1 LSAALAPDSRPR
13 PANDA
18 LPMDGKLVVVTGA
31 NSGIGYYTAL
41 ELARLGATVVLACR
55 SAAKGEAATARINAI
70 APGRAVFAPLDLNSL
85 ASVRVFATRLAAE
98 HTALDILINNAGIMA
113 LRTRETTEDG
123 FERQIGVNFLGHF
136 ALTMALLPLLRA
148 APAPRTIQ
156 LSSIAHKK
164 GRIALD
170 DLQSERNYHP
180 WKTYQQSKLAM
191 LMFAL
196 ELQRRSDAAGWNIL
210 SLAAHP
216 GIARTELFA
225 NGPGTN
231 HAINLAIKVFG
242 PIFSQ
247 SAEAGAQP
255 TILAGTDRRAK
266 PGAYYG
272 SIGFMDAKGPPGL
285 AKIMPHAQDKAVA
298 AALWDKAV
306 LLTGAHSESAL
317 G

>member
-1 LSAALAPDSRPR
+1 MSAALAPGDRPR
-13 PANDA
+13 AANDA

-41 ELARLGATVVLACR
+41 ELARLGATTILACR
-55 SAAKGEAATARINAI
+55 SAAKGAEAAARINAI
-70 APGRAVFAPLDLNSL
+70 APGRAVFSALDLNSL
-85 ASVRVFATRLAAE
+85 AAVRAFATRLAGE
-98 HTALDILINNAGIMA
+98 HASLDILINNAGIMA
-113 LRTRETTEDG
+113 LPRRETTEDG

-156 LSSIAHKK
+156 LSSIAHKR
-164 GRIALD
+164 GRIVLD
-170 DLQSERNYHP
+170 DLQSERAYNP

-196 ELQRRSDAAGWNIL
+196 ELQRRSDEAGWNIL

-231 HAINLAIKVFG
+231 HAINLAIKIFG
-242 PIFSQ
+242 PIFTQ
-247 SAEAGAQP
+247 SAAAGALP
-255 TILAGTDRRAK
+255 SIMAATDPAAK

-272 SIGFMDAKGPPGL
+272 SQGFMDAKGPPGI
-285 AKIMPHAQDKAVA
+285 AKIMPHALDKQMA

-306 LLTGAHSESAL
+306 LLTGAHA
-317 G
+317 

>member
-1 LSAALAPDSRPR
+1 MSAARAAGDRPT

-18 LPMDGKLVVVTGA
+18 LPMDGKRVVVTGA

-41 ELARLGATVVLACR
+41 ELARRGATVILACR
-55 SAAKGEAATARINAI
+55 SATKGEAAAARINAI
-70 APGRAVFAPLDLNSL
+70 APGRAVFSALDLDSL
-85 ASVRVFATRLAAE
+85 ASVRAFATRLAGEYA
-98 HTALDILINNAGIMA
+98 ALDILINNAGIMA
-113 LRTRETTEDG
+113 LRQRETTEDG

-148 APAPRTIQ
+148 APAPRVIQ

-164 GRIALD
+164 GRIALE
-170 DLQSERNYHP
+170 DLQSERHYDP
-180 WKTYQQSKLAM
+180 WKAYQQSKLAM

-196 ELQRRSDAAGWNIL
+196 ELQRRSDAAGWRIL

-255 TILAGTDRRAK
+255 SVLAATDPAAK

-272 SIGFMDAKGPPGL
+272 SIGFMDAKGPPGI
-285 AKIMPHAQDKAVA
+285 AKIMPHALDKQVA
-298 AALWDKAV
+298 AGLWDKAV
-306 LLTGAHSESAL
+306 LLTGAHA
-317 G
+317 